1 MQLFIFEA
9 IVNGFGSGETDLATR
24 LAQDPVQAALFN
36 SQIIDNIVD
45 VLRSPDAGAALAVAG
60 HADRDDTAGLSHIQ
74 HLAIEKTASENWVN
88 NAIAHIHQLVQQ
100 QEPTAPS
107 DLNTLAFFDVLLRA
121 PGAGVLAQDAAAL
134 SDAQRKLNR
143 RIQAR
148 LLVFKP

>member
-1 MQLFIFEA
+1 M
-9 IVNGFGSGETDLATR
+9 GSARAKPISRFAT
-24 LAQDPVQAALFN
+24 
-36 SQIIDNIVD
+36 IY
-45 VLRSPDAGAALAVAG
+45 AGAALAVAG

-74 HLAIEKTASENWVN
+74 HLAIEKTASENRVN

-107 DLNTLAFFDVLLRA
+107 DPNTLELFDVLLRA

>member
-9 IVNGFGSGETDLATR
+9 IVNGFGSGEVDLATR
-24 LAQDPVQAALFN
+24 LAQDPAQASVFN
-36 SQIIDNIVD
+36 SEIIDNIVD
-45 VLRSPDAGAALAVAG
+45 VLRSPDAGAALSVAG

-74 HLAIEKTASENWVN
+74 HLAIERAASENRVN

-107 DLNTLAFFDVLLRA
+107 DLNTLTFFDVNLRA
-121 PGAGVLAQDAAAL
+121 PGAGVLEQDGASL
-134 SDAQRKLNR
+134 TEAQRKLNR